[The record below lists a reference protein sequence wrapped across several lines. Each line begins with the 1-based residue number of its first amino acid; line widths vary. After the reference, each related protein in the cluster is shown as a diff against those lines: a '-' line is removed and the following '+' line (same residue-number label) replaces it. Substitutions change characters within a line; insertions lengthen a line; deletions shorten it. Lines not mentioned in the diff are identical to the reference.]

1 MRRISWRDLLSASKR
16 AVKRLYDA
24 GVNIAVGTDSGAPGV
39 VIGSAVH
46 KELEVMIEAGISPLA
61 AIVSATKKAAEN
73 LGAGNELGTIEVGK
87 LADIVVVSGHPT
99 TYIADTKNIK
109 LVIKDGRVLV
119 DKLGLLE
126 V

>member
-1 MRRISWRDLLSASKR
+1 MLSASKR

-46 KELEVMIEAGISPLA
+46 KELEVMVEAGISPLA

-99 TYIADTKNIK
+99 THIADTKNIK